1 MAQFAAKNQFG
12 AANTGFNP
20 TGNSAMTN
28 AKANLFFIYISPLLI
43 AIKGSYNFV
52 VVLLK
57 RFYVNKF
64 LSQSLWHIK
73 KIKLELIWSNLFHV
87 L

>member
-1 MAQFAAKNQFG
+1 
-12 AANTGFNP
+12 
-20 TGNSAMTN
+20 
-28 AKANLFFIYISPLLI
+28 LII

-64 LSQSLWHIK
+64 LSQSLWHFK
-73 KIKLELIWSNLFHV
+73 KIKLELIWSNFFHV
-87 L
+87 ILINKRVNPLLSKNLDTCEFEA